1 MERSSA
7 ALIVKEMQNKAIS
20 PLLDGYHQQKTR
32 DNKSFQGC
40 DENSSALLVGMRNG
54 AATMENRMDVTPKK

>member
-1 MERSSA
+1 
-7 ALIVKEMQNKAIS
+7 MQNKAIS